1 MKLIELFEIEFIDN
15 TKLWATINK
24 ENNQRKLDTISFGIL
39 GNGINI
45 EILNSIFRKCDND
58 KICYIAEKIFNE
70 ENNISKIVKKFTDKV
85 KENSDRIENQLI
97 AKNKEKENARR
108 KKQLRILN
116 CDFMINEC

>member
-15 TKLWATINK
+15 TKLWATINE
-24 ENNQRKLDTISFGIL
+24 ENNQRKLDTISFGTL
-39 GNGINI
+39 GKGMNI

-85 KENSDRIENQLI
+85 KENSDRIEKELI
-97 AKNKEKENARR
+97 TKNKEKENARR
-108 KKQLRILN
+108 KKQLEILN
-116 CDFMINEC
+116 CDFMIKAC

>member
-1 MKLIELFEIEFIDN
+1 MKIIELFEIEFIDN
-15 TKLWATINK
+15 TKLWATINE
-24 ENNQRKLDTISFGIL
+24 ENNQRKLDTISFGTL
-39 GNGINI
+39 GKGMNI

-85 KENSDRIENQLI
+85 KENRDRIEKELI

-108 KKQLRILN
+108 KKQLEILN
-116 CDFMINEC
+116 CDFMINAC

>member
-15 TKLWATINK
+15 TKLWATINE
-24 ENNQRKLDTISFGIL
+24 ENNQRKLDTISFGTL
-39 GNGINI
+39 GKGMNI

-85 KENSDRIENQLI
+85 KENSDRIEKELI

-108 KKQLRILN
+108 KKQLEILN
-116 CDFMINEC
+116 CNFMINAC

>member
-1 MKLIELFEIEFIDN
+1 MKNIELFEIEFIDN
-15 TKLWATINK
+15 TKLWATINE
-24 ENNQRKLDTISFGIL
+24 ENNQRKLDTISFGTL
-39 GNGINI
+39 GKGMNI

-85 KENSDRIENQLI
+85 KENSDRIEKELI

-108 KKQLRILN
+108 KKQLEILN
-116 CDFMINEC
+116 CDFMINAC